1 MMRKRWTA
9 VILAGL
15 LSLTGSA
22 VGAEE
27 LTGNIV
33 LEKAPEE
40 RIDDT
45 DFSEGQIFLSDSES
59 ENSALLEDDLDEPEN
74 TGSTVGFSAE
84 EKADCSENELLS
96 DGENTSSFLQEQTE
110 DLQDLPGTFEKVFWM
125 FRQMCNEACFEE
137 EDLFQAGVSYNKA
150 AAHSALKNYI
160 ENSPNE
166 TDGQKYIG
174 IKLSETNIV
183 AVFWDADVNEFEFY
197 YTQGAS
203 GNSLDAVNMVVPYGM
218 PGQIEVYTSRY
229 LQYTDDNPYG
239 VARAIITSAAAFRWR
254 AGCSIC
260 MAAPFAIAASTA
272 AAYALAEVLLL
283 FTAAGS

>member
-1 MMRKRWTA
+1 MRKRWTA

-110 DLQDLPGTFEKVFWM
+110 DLQDLPGTFEKVSRM
-125 FRQMCNEACFEE
+125 FRQMSNGACFEE
-137 EDLFQAGVSYNKA
+137 EDLSQAGVSYNKA
-150 AAHSALKNYI
+150 AAHAALKNHI

-166 TDGQKYIG
+166 TDGQKFIG

-203 GNSLDAVNMVVPYGM
+203 GNSLEAVNMIVPYGM
-218 PGQIEVYTSRY
+218 PGKVEVYASRY
-229 LQYTDDNPYG
+229 LHYTDNDPYG
-239 VARAIITSAAAFRWR
+239 VSKAT
-254 AGCSIC
+254 
-260 MAAPFAIAASTA
+260 IASPASYKGTETLK
-272 AAYALAEVLLL
+272 YSYIGFSGYSETEVQKL
-283 FTAAGS
+283 